1 MTCATFTYTTQNGWS
16 VSSFPDDDGPQTL
29 VLLFGATAYLDQ
41 SAPIQTILNA
51 YPNAHVLGCSTS
63 GEIHHATLQ
72 DDSLT
77 VAVIRFEKTLLAC
90 AGAPVRS
97 ASTSYAG
104 GQQLAQ
110 QLAQPNL
117 QAVFMLSDGLV
128 VNGTALVNGLNDGLY
143 ERIGRHIT
151 VTGGLAGD
159 AGRFKRTWV
168 VGNSLPKQHH
178 IVAVGFYGEDIE
190 VRSGSNG
197 GWSIFGPERR
207 ITRSQDTV
215 LFELDGKPA
224 LQLYKEYLGER
235 ATELPASAML
245 FPLAIRRED
254 NAPERIVRTILSIE
268 EESQSMRFAGDIPEG
283 KLAQLMYTSPDRLI
297 DGAAQAAERSHTPH
311 DATDGV
317 CVAISCVGRR
327 MALGERTEE
336 ELEAVLETLPLR
348 TTQIGFYSY
357 GEIAPDQG
365 GFCDLHNQT
374 MTLTHIRE
382 R

>member
-1 MTCATFTYTTQNGWS
+1 MRCATFTYTTEGGWS
-16 VSSFPDDDGPQTL
+16 VSSFPEGDSSQTL
-29 VLLFGATAYLDQ
+29 VLVFGATAYLDDTR
-41 SAPIQTILNA
+41 PIQALLDA
-51 YPNAHVLGCSTS
+51 YPQAHVVGCSTS
-63 GEIHHATLQ
+63 GEIHQDTIH

-77 VAVIRFEKTLLAC
+77 VAVVRFEKATLAC
-90 AGAPVRS
+90 ATAPVRS
-97 ASTSYAG
+97 ADTSYDA

-110 QLAQPNL
+110 QLAQPDL

-128 VNGTALVNGLNDGLY
+128 VNGTALVNGLNDGLH
-143 ERIGRHIT
+143 ERVGRHVT

-159 AGRFKRTWV
+159 ADNFERTWV
-168 VGNSLPKQHH
+168 VGNARPQQHH
-178 IVAVGFYGEDIE
+178 IVAVGFYGDDVE

-197 GWSIFGPERR
+197 GWSMFGPERR
-207 ITRSQDTV
+207 ITRSKDTT
-215 LFELDGKPA
+215 LYELDGKPA
-224 LQLYKEYLGER
+224 LQLYKEYLGDR
-235 ATELPASAML
+235 AAELPASAML

-254 NAPERIVRTILSIE
+254 DARERIVRTILSIE
-268 EESQSMRFAGDIPEG
+268 EASQSMRFAGDIPEG

-297 DGAAQAAERSHTPH
+297 DGAAHAAERSETPR
-311 DATDGV
+311 DATDGL